1 MPKRIRADELL
12 VERQLAENRSRARA
26 LIMAGRVRSGDHLI
40 EKAGQQLPPEAELTV
55 VEPARF
61 VSRGGEK
68 LDHALDAFQIDVT
81 GLVCADFG
89 ASTGGFTD
97 VLLQRGAAKVYAID
111 VGYGQLDYRLRQ
123 DSRVVVLERTNVR
136 YLESLP
142 EPVNLVVVDVSFIS
156 LRLILPAALRLL
168 KPEGRVVA
176 LIKPQ
181 FEAGREQVG
190 KGGVVRDRKV
200 HRAVLERVL
209 VEAEKLGFTPSGL
222 TRSPITGPAGNVEFL
237 ALLERESPRAVD
249 RERLIA
255 AALEAG
261 REERE

>member
-1 MPKRIRADELL
+1 

-26 LIMAGRVRSGDHLI
+26 LIMAGQVRLGDRVI
-40 EKAGQQLPPEAELTV
+40 EKAGQQLSPEAELTV

-68 LDHALDAFQIDVT
+68 LDHALDAFQINVN

-97 VLLQRGAAKVYAID
+97 VLLQRGATRIYAID

-123 DSRVVVLERTNVR
+123 DARVNVLERTNIR

-142 EPVNLVVVDVSFIS
+142 ERVDLVVIDVSFIS

-168 KPEGRVVA
+168 KPEGHVVA

-209 VEAEKLGFTPSGL
+209 AEAEEIGFKPTGL
-222 TRSPITGPAGNVEFL
+222 TRSPITGPAGNIEFL
-237 ALLERESPRAVD
+237 ALLEREPAQSAD
-249 RERLIA
+249 RERMIA
-255 AALEAG
+255 VVL
-261 REERE
+261 EERREDRE

>member
-1 MPKRIRADELL
+1 MPKRVRADELL

-26 LIMAGRVRSGDHLI
+26 LIMAGRVRLGDHLV
-40 EKAGQQLPPEAELTV
+40 EKAGQQVLPEAELTV

-81 GLVCADFG
+81 GLVCADVG

-97 VLLQRGAAKVYAID
+97 VLVQRGATRIYAID

-123 DSRVVVLERTNVR
+123 DARVQVLERTNVR

-142 EPVNLVVVDVSFIS
+142 ELTDLVVIDVSFIS
-156 LRLILPAALRLL
+156 LRLILPVAFRLL

-200 HRAVLERVL
+200 HRTVLERVL
-209 VEAEKLGFTPSGL
+209 AEAEEAGFTTTGL

-237 ALLERESPRAVD
+237 TLLERVPAPTVD
-249 RERLIA
+249 RERMIA

-261 REERE
+261 

>member
-26 LIMAGRVRSGDHLI
+26 LIMAGRVRLGDHLI
-40 EKAGQQLPPEAELTV
+40 EKAGEQLSPEAELTV
-55 VEPARF
+55 VESARF

-68 LDHALDAFQIDVT
+68 LDHALDTFQIDVA
-81 GLVCADFG
+81 GLVAADFG

-97 VLLQRGAAKVYAID
+97 VLLQRGAVRVCAID

-123 DSRVVVLERTNVR
+123 DARVHVMERTNIR

-142 EPVNLVVVDVSFIS
+142 EPVDLVVIDVSFIS
-156 LRLILPAALRLL
+156 LRLVLPAALRLL
-168 KPEGRVVA
+168 KSEGRVIA

-209 VEAEKLGFTPSGL
+209 TEAEQIGFIPTSL

-237 ALLERESPRAVD
+237 ALLEREPMPAED

-255 AALEAG
+255 GALEAG